1 MSYLAVMGVDPGT
14 GTGVAW
20 CVCDATGT
28 ITTRMG
34 QPPSPPQSAC
44 LRGSYVDQADR
55 LCAILRG
62 FKNTANA
69 TQRRTKEDVSII
81 VAIEDFVLTRFKS
94 SEREGLDPVRVTSA
108 FITMMEER
116 RLQRGVKIVYQSPSD
131 SMIYTND
138 RLRHW
143 GLWKVGAEEH
153 ERDAMRHML
162 LALVKHGNA
171 SKPQNNGASR
181 KKEKSLSE

>member
-20 CVCDATGT
+20 CVCAATGT
-28 ITTRMG
+28 IATRMG

-44 LRGSYVDQADR
+44 LRGSYTAQADR

-81 VAIEDFVLTRFKS
+81 LAIEDFVLTRMES
-94 SEREGLDPVRVTSA
+94 SEREGLDPVRVTAA
-108 FITMMEER
+108 FITAMEER
-116 RLQRGVKIVYQSPSD
+116 GLQRGVEIVYQSPANAKT
-131 SMIYTND
+131 YATND

-143 GLWKVGAEEH
+143 GVWKIGAEEH

-162 LALVKHGNA
+162 LAITKHGNVQ
-171 SKPQNNGASR
+171 SKPR
-181 KKEKSLSE
+181 KVGV